1 MKVKII
7 LDEGET
13 PEEAREQL
21 HKALEVSTAPAD
33 KELYADDLANKL
45 LDAINEDVEDLF
57 KKMYDEIGTIVAKDV
72 FGSKNG
78 F

>member
-45 LDAINEDVEDLF
+45 LDEINDDVEEMF
-57 KKMYDEIGTIVAKDV
+57 KKMYDEIGTIIADDI
-72 FGSKNG
+72 FGVKND